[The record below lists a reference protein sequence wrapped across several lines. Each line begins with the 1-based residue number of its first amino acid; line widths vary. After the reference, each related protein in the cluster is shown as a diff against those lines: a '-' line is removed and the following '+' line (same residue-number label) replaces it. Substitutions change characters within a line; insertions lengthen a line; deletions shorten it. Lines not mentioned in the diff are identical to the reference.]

1 MLTLGDNALAL
12 RIAGALKARCAR
24 GMLPSAAA
32 DAGFSLE
39 DAVAK
44 CDRALAGLA
53 NADCKTLGAIAQRL
67 GACFSDDNLEEL
79 GLGVLAEGEPP
90 TAKIMRRDIARL
102 FGHDV
107 PGERAFGDILR
118 PLWPIDTIGDD
129 FFSGLWLVQQIVQ
142 HTVTVP
148 GS

>member
-1 MLTLGDNALAL
+1 MRPRPG
-12 RIAGALKARCAR
+12 GALGTIAKRFGAR
-24 GMLPSAAA
+24 
-32 DAGFSLE
+32 
-39 DAVAK
+39 
-44 CDRALAGLA
+44 
-53 NADCKTLGAIAQRL
+53 
-67 GACFSDDNLEEL
+67 FSDHDLEEL

-129 FFSGLWLVQQIVQ
+129 FFSGRRPVQ
-142 HTVTVP
+142 
-148 GS
+148 